1 MSERADHQLDLDQQ
15 RRILWLL
22 ILFSMLGFLLIG
34 RLAWFQLVQHTE
46 AYQRTPESIPAVRG
60 AILDA
65 NGHPLTAS
73 TYACNVYFRP
83 DLYDIEE
90 RRKALEGQLRSTIE
104 AIESGDELPAGYGV
118 ALAPLFVDQETG
130 QPRPLLAHVRDP
142 LMTEG
147 DLHRALVIFLSDVL
161 NEPRAEMDRLLR
173 GSRDQRHTLSTRV
186 PEPVCRALV
195 GLKSDILVVE
205 PGYQRVYPDGSLLAH
220 VLGFVNFDGEAQYGL
235 EAYYDRY
242 LRGESGVWRGINHP
256 SGNRLLAIL
265 GGHVPAQDGHDL
277 ILTVDRAV
285 QQEAERILLK
295 ALLAS
300 QAGSGTL
307 LVLDARTGGV
317 LAMANMP
324 TYEPAAYFDAP
335 LDTFRN
341 NAISAIYEP
350 GSVIKPL
357 TVAAALDARVIHPDS
372 TYDDQGVIVVGD
384 QEIRNADGQ
393 AHGTTTM
400 TEMLAYS
407 LNVGAAH
414 VASALGPARF
424 YELFKRFGFSDP
436 TGIDLAAE
444 ERGILRVPGQ
454 DTWHM
459 SDLGRNSFGQG
470 MSATPLQVAVAY
482 GALANGGV
490 IQRPHVV
497 AALREPGG
505 RLVPLERDWGRQ
517 VISPEV
523 AQQVTDM
530 LVEAVRLGMQPAMV
544 PGYTVAGKSGTS
556 QVVAG
561 GEYQED
567 NYIGSFVGYGP
578 ASAPRYVI
586 LVKLDGLADG
596 QWGVREAGP
605 AFAEMFKFLM
615 DYYGIPPDA

>member
-1 MSERADHQLDLDQQ
+1 MDLDQQ
-15 RRILWLL
+15 RRMLWLL
-22 ILFSMLGFLLIG
+22 IVLSMLGFLLIG
-34 RLAWFQLVQHTE
+34 RLAWFQLVMHTE
-46 AYQRTPESIPAVRG
+46 SYTRSPEDIPAVRG
-60 AILDA
+60 DILDA
-65 NGHPLTAS
+65 NGHYLVAS
-73 TYACNVYFRP
+73 THACNVYFRP
-83 DLYDIEE
+83 DLYDTEEQRTILEE
-90 RRKALEGQLRSTIE
+90 RLKTTIE
-104 AIESGDELPAGYGV
+104 AILSGEELPERYGP
-118 ALAPLFVDQETG
+118 ALATLFVDQATG
-130 QPRPLLAHVRDP
+130 QPLPLLEDVRGP
-142 LMTEG
+142 LIG
-147 DLHRALVIFLSDVL
+147 DDDLHRALAIFLSDVL
-161 NEPRAEMDRLLR
+161 NEPRSDMDRILR
-173 GSRDQRHTLSTRV
+173 GRRDQRHTLSTGV
-186 PEPVCRALV
+186 PEPVCEALI
-195 GLKSDILVVE
+195 GLDSEILVVE
-205 PGYQRVYPDGSLLAH
+205 AGYQRVYPDGSLMAH
-220 VLGFVNFDGEAQYGL
+220 VLGFVNFGGEPQYGL

-242 LRGESGVWRGINHP
+242 LRGTDGKWRGISHP
-256 SGNRLLAIL
+256 SGDRLLAIL
-265 GGHVPAQDGHDL
+265 GGHVPARDGYDL
-277 ILTVDRAV
+277 ILTLDRSV
-285 QQEAERILLK
+285 QNEAERILRK

-300 QAGSGTL
+300 EAGSGTL
-307 LVLDARTGGV
+307 IVLDARTGAV

-324 TYEPAAYFDAP
+324 TYEPASFYDSPFA
-335 LDTFRN
+335 TFRN
-341 NAISAIYEP
+341 SATSAIYEP

-384 QEIRNADGQ
+384 REIRNADGQ
-393 AHGTTTM
+393 AHGVTTM

-454 DTWHM
+454 DDWHM

-490 IQRPHVV
+490 IRRPYVV
-497 AALREPGG
+497 SALRDESGA
-505 RLVPLERDWGRQ
+505 VQPLERNWGRQ
-517 VISPEV
+517 VVSPEV
-523 AQQVTDM
+523 ADQVTDM
-530 LVEAVRLGMQPAMV
+530 LVEAVKLGMQPAMV

-556 QVVAG
+556 QVVVG
-561 GEYQED
+561 GEYQEG

-578 ASAPRYVI
+578 ATDPRYLI

-605 AFAEMFKFLM
+605 AFAEMFKYLM

>member
-1 MSERADHQLDLDQQ
+1 MSDRLDRQMDLGQQ
-15 RRILWLL
+15 RRILWLQ
-22 ILFSMLGFLLIG
+22 ILMSLLGFLLIG
-34 RLAWFQLVQHTE
+34 RLAWFQLIQHTKSYAIRE
-46 AYQRTPESIPAVRG
+46 ESIPAVRG
-60 AILDA
+60 AIVDA
-65 NGHPLTAS
+65 NGHYLAAS

-90 RRKALEGQLRSTIE
+90 RRTKLEDQLRNTVE
-104 AIESGDELPAGYGV
+104 ALAAGQEPAEGYGA
-118 ALAPLFVDQETG
+118 ALAPLFLEEDTG
-130 QPRPLLAHVRDP
+130 QPRQLLADVQQP
-142 LMTEG
+142 LKED
-147 DLHRALVIFLSDVL
+147 DLHRALVVFLSDVL
-161 NEPRAEMDRLLR
+161 NEPRSEIDRLLR
-173 GSRDQRHTLSTRV
+173 GSRDQRHTLSTGV
-186 PEPVCRALV
+186 AEPVCQALNTLQ
-195 GLKSDILVVE
+195 GDILVVE
-205 PGYQRVYPDGSLLAH
+205 PGYQRVYPDGALLAH
-220 VLGFVNFDGEAQYGL
+220 ALGFLNFEGEAQYGL
-235 EAYYDRY
+235 EAYYDRA
-242 LRGESGVWRGINHP
+242 LRGEDGLWRGVSEP
-256 SGNRLLAIL
+256 SGSRLLATL
-265 GGHVPAQDGHDL
+265 GGYVPARDGSDL
-277 ILTVDRAV
+277 ILTIDRAV
-285 QQEAERILLK
+285 QHEAERILLQ
-295 ALLAS
+295 AMLAS
-300 QAGSGTL
+300 EASGGTL

-324 TYEPAAYFDAP
+324 TYEPASFYDAS
-335 LDTFRN
+335 LSAFRN

-372 TYDDQGVIVVGD
+372 TYDDQGAIVVGE

-393 AHGTTTM
+393 AHGVTTM

-424 YELFKRFGFSDP
+424 YEMFKRFGFSDP

-490 IQRPHVV
+490 LQRPHVV
-497 AALREPGG
+497 AALRAPDGQITPMEHDG
-505 RLVPLERDWGRQ
+505 GRQ
-517 VISPEV
+517 VVSLEV

-544 PGYTVAGKSGTS
+544 PGYLVAGKSGTS
-556 QVVAG
+556 QVVVG
-561 GEYQED
+561 GEYQEG

-578 ASAPRYVI
+578 ANAPRYVI

>member
-1 MSERADHQLDLDQQ
+1 MAERAERQADIDQQ

-22 ILFSMLGFLLIG
+22 IVLSMLGFLLIG
-34 RLAWFQLVQHTE
+34 RLAWFQLIMHTE
-46 AYQRTPESIPAVRG
+46 SYARRPESIPAVRG
-60 AILDA
+60 SILDA
-65 NGHPLTAS
+65 NGHYLAVS

-83 DLYDIEE
+83 DLYDHAPTREALEE
-90 RRKALEGQLRSTIE
+90 RLKNTIE
-104 AIESGDELPAGYGV
+104 AITSGKELPAGYGP
-118 ALAPLFVDQETG
+118 ALASLLVDSSTG
-130 QPRPLLAHVRDP
+130 QPRPLLNAVREP
-142 LMTEG
+142 LFIEG
-147 DLHRALVIFLSDVL
+147 DLHRALVVFLSDIL
-161 NEPRAEMDRLLR
+161 NEPRGEMDRLLR
-173 GSRDQRHTLSTRV
+173 GSRDWRQTLSAGV
-186 PEPVCRALV
+186 PAPVCQALI
-195 GLKSDILVVE
+195 GLNSEILVVE
-205 PGYQRVYPDGSLLAH
+205 AGYQRVYPDGALLAH
-220 VLGFVNFDGEAQYGL
+220 AMGFVNFDGEPQYGL

-242 LRGESGVWRGINHP
+242 LRGTSGEWRGISHP
-256 SGNRLLAIL
+256 SGDRLLAIL
-265 GGHVPAQDGHDL
+265 GGHLPARDGYDL
-277 ILTVDRAV
+277 ILTLDRSI
-285 QQEAERILLK
+285 QHEAERILRK

-300 QAGSGTL
+300 EAGSGTL
-307 LVLDARTGGV
+307 IVLDARTGAV
-317 LAMANMP
+317 LAMANTP
-324 TYEPAAYFDAP
+324 TYEPASFYDAS
-335 LDTFRN
+335 LATFRN

-357 TVAAALDARVIHPDS
+357 TVAAALDARVIHPDT
-372 TYDDQGVIVVGD
+372 TYDDQGAIVVGD
-384 QEIRNADGQ
+384 QEIRNADGK
-393 AHGTTTM
+393 AHGVTTM

-490 IQRPHVV
+490 IRRPHMV
-497 AALREPGG
+497 AAVREPSG
-505 RLVPLERDWGRQ
+505 LTSPLERDWGRQ

-523 AQQVTDM
+523 AAQVTDM
-530 LVEAVRLGMQPAMV
+530 LVEAVRLGMQPALV
-544 PGYTVAGKSGTS
+544 PGYTIAGKSGTS

-561 GEYQED
+561 GEYQQG

-578 ASAPRYVI
+578 ATDPRFVI

-605 AFAEMFKFLM
+605 AFAEMFKYLM